1 MRHFIGLMTLLWALL
16 ISSVAVAQVSTDVL
30 TRHKVKKSET
40 IFGIAKK
47 YGVTINDL
55 IKANPEM
62 NTPGYELK
70 KGDFI
75 VIPDI
80 NKAKNEP
87 KPVATLARKSVKVGI
102 ALPLHNID
110 GDGRRMLEYYRGL
123 LLACQDMK
131 KEGISVDV
139 YAWNLAIDDDA
150 NSILAKPEISKC
162 DLIFGPLYT
171 KQVKTLA
178 DYTQKNG
185 KKLVIPF
192 SISAYDVMTN
202 PSVFQVYQ
210 PKESFYN
217 DVISHFAYRYK
228 DYNVVVIDCND
239 KTSDKGVFTFPLR
252 KTLEARNISCNVTNI
267 DSGQDIFVRAFSLN
281 KPNVVVLNTSR
292 SPELNK
298 VIAKLDNLQQAC
310 PLLKISLFGYTEWL
324 MYEKYVKDKLFKYDT
339 CIPSGSYYNAYSSK
353 IKDLEARYNRW
364 FKSEMMDYLP
374 RFAVTGYDHAMF
386 FIKGIYNEGK
396 KFNGLA
402 KQNSFLQNSLSFE
415 RATAAG
421 GFQNRGLMFVHYNV
435 NKSISLI
442 NLNKK

>member
-1 MRHFIGLMTLLWALL
+1 
-16 ISSVAVAQVSTDVL
+16 
-30 TRHKVKKSET
+30 
-40 IFGIAKK
+40 
-47 YGVTINDL
+47 
-55 IKANPEM
+55 
-62 NTPGYELK
+62 
-70 KGDFI
+70 
-75 VIPDI
+75 
-80 NKAKNEP
+80 
-87 KPVATLARKSVKVGI
+87 
-102 ALPLHNID
+102 
-110 GDGRRMLEYYRGL
+110 
-123 LLACQDMK
+123 
-131 KEGISVDV
+131 
-139 YAWNLAIDDDA
+139 
-150 NSILAKPEISKC
+150 
-162 DLIFGPLYT
+162 
-171 KQVKTLA
+171 
-178 DYTQKNG
+178 
-185 KKLVIPF
+185 
-192 SISAYDVMTN
+192 MTN

-396 KFNGLA
+396 KFNGL
-402 KQNSFLQNSLSFE
+402 
-415 RATAAG
+415 
-421 GFQNRGLMFVHYNV
+421 QNRGLMFVHYNV